1 MLISVI
7 VIPREGVESL
17 KLLIMFGEMLI
28 DRVIPR
34 EGVESGSGAS
44 VTKRAVFCC
53 DPERGS

>member
-1 MLISVI
+1 ML

-34 EGVESGSGAS
+34 EGVERDIFTTTYSAKSS
-44 VTKRAVFCC
+44 LHC